1 MSTSGQGTKCR
12 RNIAENCNRLI
23 RVHERYRH
31 DRRTGESTFAKSH
44 MVYHGNTVDTMVT
57 WYTMVDRYHVVLPYP
72 KTIWYTR
79 DYFCGNNRPG
89 IPYFRVWYVSSSS
102 GVATSVSELL
112 YPCYLLTLSLHGT
125 DVPWYT
131 IYHGTSV
138 PCDVTIPKKPYGIP
152 GSNTMVV
159 PLM

>member
-1 MSTSGQGTKCR
+1 MSTGGQGTKCR

-125 DVPWYT
+125 ELPMC
-131 IYHGTSV
+131 H
-138 PCDVTIPKKPYGIP
+138 GIP
-152 GSNTMVV
+152 YIMVHLYHV
-159 PLM
+159 MLPYPKSHMVYQAVIQW